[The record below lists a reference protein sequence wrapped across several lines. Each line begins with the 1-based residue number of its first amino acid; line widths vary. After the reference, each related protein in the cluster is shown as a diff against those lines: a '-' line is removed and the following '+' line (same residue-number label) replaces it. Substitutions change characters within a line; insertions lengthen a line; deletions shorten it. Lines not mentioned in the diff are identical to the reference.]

1 MFWFASHISLIYLC
15 QNQGRR
21 SFLGFE
27 NNHAD
32 ILFVLEVR
40 YTTQLEQLM
49 QRKFIIG
56 GVLILSAIV
65 YLIVS
70 SSQANAQYFLT
81 VNELRTKASQVT
93 GKEVRISGAVIGES
107 IQFDPATLDLTFEVV
122 NIPGDNA
129 EIDRLGGLAEVLH
142 QAVLDTKLQRL
153 KVTYNGPRP
162 DLLKNEAQ
170 AIMTG
175 TLDSSGVFHANE
187 LLLKCPTRYD
197 EAVPEQAVK

>member
-1 MFWFASHISLIYLC
+1 
-15 QNQGRR
+15 
-21 SFLGFE
+21 
-27 NNHAD
+27 
-32 ILFVLEVR
+32 
-40 YTTQLEQLM
+40 M

-56 GVLILSAIV
+56 GVLILAAIV

-93 GKEVRISGAVIGES
+93 GKEVRISGAVIGDT